1 MRGGRGRL
9 YHGLIVRIGTGFDA
23 HRFVEGRPLVIG
35 GVTIPH
41 PLGLEGHSDSD
52 VLLHAICDAL
62 LGAAALGDIGKH
74 FPPSDMQYKGISSLL
89 LFEKTVVLLAAKG
102 YRVNN
107 IDSVII
113 AEEPKMAPHI
123 VAMCR
128 VIAEAA
134 GIAPGQVSV
143 KATTT
148 ERMGFTGRKEGIAAH
163 AVCTIVSVDR

>member
-1 MRGGRGRL
+1 MRGARGAR
-9 YHGLIVRIGTGFDA
+9 YHKTIVRIGTGFDA

-41 PLGLEGHSDSD
+41 PRGLDGHSDAD

-62 LGAAALGDIGKH
+62 LGAAALGDIGKY
-74 FPPSDMQYKGISSLL
+74 FPPADMKYKGISSLL
-89 LFEKTVVLLAAKG
+89 LFEKTVILLTEKG

-113 AEEPKMAPHI
+113 VEEPKMAPHI
-123 VAMCR
+123 DAMR
-128 VIAEAA
+128 DAIAAAA
-134 GIAPGQVSV
+134 GIQAGQVGV

>member
-1 MRGGRGRL
+1 MRGERAAL
-9 YHGLIVRIGTGFDA
+9 YHGGIVRIGTGFDA

-35 GVTIPH
+35 GITIPH
-41 PLGLEGHSDSD
+41 PLGLDGHSDAD

-62 LGAAALGDIGKH
+62 LGAAALGDIGKY
-74 FPPSDMQYKGISSLL
+74 FPPTDMKYKGISSLL
-89 LFEKTVVLLAAKG
+89 LFEKVVTLLAEKG

-123 VAMCR
+123 DAMR
-128 VIAEAA
+128 RAIEEAA
-134 GIAPGQVSV
+134 GIAPDRVGV

-163 AVCTIVSVDR
+163 AVCTIASMEK

>member
-1 MRGGRGRL
+1 MRGSGAAL
-9 YHGLIVRIGTGFDA
+9 YHERTVRIGTGFDA

-35 GVTIPH
+35 GITIPH
-41 PLGLEGHSDSD
+41 ARGLDGHSDAD

-74 FPPSDMQYKGISSLL
+74 FPPSDNRYKGISSLL
-89 LFEKTVVLLAAKG
+89 LFERVVALLTEKG

-123 VAMCR
+123 DAMR
-128 VIAEAA
+128 YAIAEAA
-134 GIAPGQVSV
+134 GIAPDRVGV

-148 ERMGFTGRKEGIAAH
+148 ERMGFTGRNEGIAAH
-163 AVCTIVSVDR
+163 AVCTIASKER